1 MNGRNLFSYNPQF
14 ILIILWDEQQY
25 QSEKGM
31 RREDHYSVPQAY
43 HIHRVTPSS
52 SSSSFP
58 VSPSSGPGLL
68 ESGGVMG
75 GGCP

>member
-1 MNGRNLFSYNPQF
+1 MVETFSLITHNLFELFCGTNNNMN
-14 ILIILWDEQQY
+14 LKRVW
-25 QSEKGM
+25 
-31 RREDHYSVPQAY
+31 EDHDSIPQAY